1 MDGGG
6 GGGGAPPPAL
16 AAAGCGRRPAAAI
29 KAIDREAV
37 HRICS
42 GQVILDLATAVK
54 ELVENA
60 LDAGATA
67 IEIRL
72 KEYGSELLEV
82 ADNGHGVSPDNYQAL
97 TLKYH
102 TSKIEGFDD
111 LQELATFG
119 FRGEALSS
127 LCAVADVS
135 VVTRTVEQ
143 DVGVR
148 LSYDHNGKLVGQ
160 AGAART
166 VGTTVAVRDLFK
178 RLPVRHKEF
187 LRHIKREYA
196 RLVGLLQ
203 AYALIC
209 TGVRLVCTN
218 QVGNGART
226 TVVTTQGGRSIRDNI
241 LAVFG
246 GKAAE
251 GMEPLEVQVDA
262 DGTPVTI
269 SGWVSK
275 ATANSGRAA
284 GDRQFFFLNGR
295 PVDLPKATK
304 ALNECYRA
312 LSSPAAAASKPMA
325 VVDFRLPPDTYD
337 VNVTPDKRKVFLHAE
352 KKVLAA
358 LTEGLQALWEP
369 SRNTYAVNDA
379 VAAQQAQQAQ
389 RGGSQAVAA
398 GPRSVPAFSHFAAS
412 QAQGAAAE
420 AEDGEEEGA
429 AVAQSPADDAG
440 EPSAKR
446 RAVLPLAAFALGGG
460 GGSQAA
466 ASPAGQQQAQQQQS
480 QIQQL
485 SQQQQQQQ
493 GSKQRSLLSFGFQ
506 REQQPPASDKE
517 QRSEG
522 AVEAAEAE
530 AQELNQ
536 DGRGEPAALAAA
548 GTEQQAAATAAV
560 LQATPQQPGGTAGG
574 AAAVGG
580 GGSSGAAQRQAARE
594 EESEDDAMYE
604 LSDEELQPQQ
614 AQQTAQQA
622 AQQAAQQQG
631 SGMPAAAAA
640 AGRQAA
646 VAAAAAEQ
654 EAGDEETDAAVVY
667 ATSSSG
673 DITAAVDLASMRQRL
688 LAAARA
694 SAEAGGGAG
703 GSRQAAAGRR
713 SRSRFGAASLAAADP
728 GAGAADAAGLAGM
741 SREQAEQVAEQ
752 ELQRVF
758 DKADFRRLEVLGQF
772 NLGFI
777 LARLDRDLFI
787 VDQHASDE
795 KHNFERLQR
804 TTTLNRQPLLAP
816 QPLELSPTEA
826 LTVRDSLDVFRQ
838 NGFEF
843 RDEPGSGRLLLAA
856 VPFSV
861 RAMLASRACR
871 SSIMIG
877 KALQPRTM
885 RQILDHLAELESPW
899 NCPHGRPTMRHL
911 ALLPPPQPPLQP

>member
-1 MDGGG
+1 MEGS
-6 GGGGAPPPAL
+6 GGGAPPPAL
-16 AAAGCGRRPAAAI
+16 AAAGGGRRSAAAI
-29 KAIDREAV
+29 KPIDREAV

-135 VVTRTVEQ
+135 VVTRTAEQ

-148 LSYDHNGKLVGQ
+148 LSYDHNGRLVGQ

-187 LRHIKREYA
+187 VRHIKREYA

-226 TVVTTQGGRSIRDNI
+226 TVVSTQGGRSIRDNI

-246 GKAAE
+246 GKAVE
-251 GMEPLEVQVDA
+251 GMESLEVQVDA
-262 DGTPVTI
+262 DGTAVTI
-269 SGWVSK
+269 AGWVSK
-275 ATANSGRAA
+275 ATASSGRAA

-304 ALNECYRA
+304 ALNECYRS

-325 VVDFRLPPDTYD
+325 VVDFRLPPDTFD

-358 LTEGLQALWEP
+358 FTEGLQALWEP

-379 VAAQQAQQAQ
+379 VATQQAQ

-398 GPRSVPAFSHFAAS
+398 GPRSVPAFSQFAAS
-412 QAQGAAAE
+412 QAQAAGAAESEDGEDEGAAA
-420 AEDGEEEGA
+420 AAPAGGA
-429 AVAQSPADDAG
+429 S
-440 EPSAKR
+440 EPPAKR
-446 RAVLPLAAFALGGG
+446 RAVLPLAAFALGGA
-460 GGSQAA
+460 GGSQAG
-466 ASPAGQQQAQQQQS
+466 ASPASQQQTQQQPLS
-480 QIQQL
+480 
-485 SQQQQQQQ
+485 SQQQQQASQQQ

-506 REQQPPASDKE
+506 REQLPASADI
-517 QRSEG
+517 
-522 AVEAAEAE
+522 
-530 AQELNQ
+530 
-536 DGRGEPAALAAA
+536 
-548 GTEQQAAATAAV
+548 EQQQQSGGVPGQASESQ
-560 LQATPQQPGGTAGG
+560 LQG
-574 AAAVGG
+574 
-580 GGSSGAAQRQAARE
+580 
-594 EESEDDAMYE
+594 
-604 LSDEELQPQQ
+604 
-614 AQQTAQQA
+614 QT
-622 AQQAAQQQG
+622 
-631 SGMPAAAAA
+631 
-640 AGRQAA
+640 
-646 VAAAAAEQ
+646 
-654 EAGDEETDAAVVY
+654 
-667 ATSSSG
+667 
-673 DITAAVDLASMRQRL
+673 
-688 LAAARA
+688 
-694 SAEAGGGAG
+694 
-703 GSRQAAAGRR
+703 
-713 SRSRFGAASLAAADP
+713 
-728 GAGAADAAGLAGM
+728 GAADAAGLAGM

-787 VDQHASDE
+787 IDQHASDE

-804 TTTLNRQPLLAP
+804 ITTLNRQPLLAP
-816 QPLELSPTEA
+816 QPLDLSPTEA
-826 LTVRDSLDVFRQ
+826 LTVRDNLEVFRQ

-843 RDEPGSGRLLLAA
+843 RDEPGTGRLLLTA
-856 VPFSV
+856 VPFSKNITFGPADVAELVSLLDSGAAPVLAVGGGSASAARSAPGAVVRPSRV

-877 KALQPRTM
+877 KALHPRTM
-885 RQILDHLAELESPW
+885 RQILDHLANLEAPW